1 MPGAD
6 AWQFLGR
13 ALGANPT
20 PMSFAEVYTVLILN
34 FIVASDN
41 IASMMA
47 SALVDLKISP
57 LAFLLSIN
65 LLIWCCSGRACL
77 AISARAAISPICDG
91 IAGFGGSRPCFCCQ
105 KIHLF

>member
-1 MPGAD
+1 MPGTD

-47 SALVDLKISP
+47 SVLVDLKISP
-57 LAFLLSIN
+57 LAFLLSVN
-65 LLIWCCSGRACL
+65 LLIL
-77 AISARAAISPICDG
+77 VPDLV
-91 IAGFGGSRPCFCCQ
+91 
-105 KIHLF
+105 LFLPRMLGYQG